1 MASTPRRSDLAG
13 LSVLVTGGSRGLGL
27 LLSARLAQRG
37 CLVTMAARD
46 EDELRRGAEWA
57 EERTGKKFSIAVCD
71 VRDRHAV
78 ESVVRQADARHG
90 GLDIVVANAGVIQ
103 VAPVASLGSGAFED
117 AMDTI
122 FGGAVNTA
130 MAALPFLRAS
140 EAGGRLCLI
149 GSVGGLLAVPHL
161 LPYSCA
167 KAAVGALGEG
177 LRAET
182 TGDRLS
188 VTTVHPGLMRT
199 GSHLQAEFGGRSS
212 REFAWFSA
220 LSGTPVLSMDADR
233 AAERIVRAL
242 ERRRTRLVLTP
253 AARAA
258 SVAHGVA
265 LPLSPG
271 SAASPRGCCPLPR
284 QRTAAPTR
292 RGTASSRATAS
303 IGRPPPGRRRYAGW
317 AAASTTGPPTAT
329 TSTSRA
335 RRPAPDRRGSR
346 DPRQKELSCV
356 HWPGTARG
364 TSVWRPCRTRGSR
377 KPTM

>member
-1 MASTPRRSDLAG
+1 MTSTPRRSELMG
-13 LSVLVTGGSRGLGL
+13 LSALVTGGSRGLGL

-46 EDELRRGAEWA
+46 EAELRRGAAWA
-57 EERTGKKFSIAVCD
+57 EERTSKTFSTAVCD
-71 VRDRHAV
+71 VRDRQAV
-78 ESVVRQADARHG
+78 DSVVRQTEARHG
-90 GLDIVVANAGVIQ
+90 RLDIVVANAGVIQ
-103 VAPVASLGSGAFED
+103 VAPVASLDSGAFED

-130 MAALPFLRAS
+130 MAALPSLRAS

-167 KAAVGALGEG
+167 KAAVGTLGEG

-182 TGDRLS
+182 AGENLS

-220 LSGTPVLSMDADR
+220 LSGAPIVSMDADR

-242 ERRRTRLVLTP
+242 ERRRTRVVLTP
-253 AARAA
+253 AAHAA
-258 SVAHGVA
+258 AVAHGVA
-265 LPLSPG
+265 PAMVTRLSGLAARLLPAPPATPG
-271 SAASPRGCCPLPR
+271 DADAIGHGIQQGHDIDRSASTWTEKIRKLGSGLNDR
-284 QRTAAPTR
+284 AA
-292 RGTASSRATAS
+292 
-303 IGRPPPGRRRYAGW
+303 RRYNQQIP
-317 AAASTTGPPTAT
+317 GPPTSA
-329 TSTSRA
+329 
-335 RRPAPDRRGSR
+335 
-346 DPRQKELSCV
+346 
-356 HWPGTARG
+356 
-364 TSVWRPCRTRGSR
+364 
-377 KPTM
+377 

>member
-1 MASTPRRSDLAG
+1 MVSTPRRSDLAG
-13 LSVLVTGGSRGLGL
+13 LSALVTGGSRGLGL

-57 EERTGKKFSIAVCD
+57 EERTGKKFSTAVCD

-78 ESVVRQADARHG
+78 ASVVRQADARHG

-103 VAPVASLGSGAFED
+103 VAPVASLDSGAFED

-130 MAALPFLRAS
+130 VAALPSLRAS

-182 TGDRLS
+182 TGDNLS

-242 ERRRTRLVLTP
+242 EKRRTRLVLTP

-258 SVAHGVA
+258 AVAHGVA
-265 LPLSPG
+265 PATVTRLSGLAARLLPAPP
-271 SAASPRGCCPLPR
+271 AAHGGAGAAGHGIE
-284 QRTAAPTR
+284 QGHDIDRTAPTWTEKVR
-292 RGTASSRATAS
+292 RLGSGLNDRAAD
-303 IGRPPPGRRRYAGW
+303 RYNQHIP
-317 AAASTTGPPTAT
+317 GPPTSA
-329 TSTSRA
+329 
-335 RRPAPDRRGSR
+335 
-346 DPRQKELSCV
+346 
-356 HWPGTARG
+356 
-364 TSVWRPCRTRGSR
+364 
-377 KPTM
+377 

>member
-1 MASTPRRSDLAG
+1 MNVASIPHRSELAG
-13 LSVLVTGGSRGLGL
+13 LSALVTGGSRGLGL

-46 EDELRRGAEWA
+46 EEELRRGADWA
-57 EERTGKKFSIAVCD
+57 EERTGKKFSTAVCD

-78 ESVVRQADARHG
+78 ESLVRQTEARHG

-103 VAPVASLGSGAFED
+103 VAPVASLDSGAFED
-117 AMDTI
+117 AMDTM
-122 FGGAVNTA
+122 FGGTVNTA
-130 MAALPFLRAS
+130 MATLPALRAS

-182 TGDRLS
+182 AGDSLS

-220 LSGTPVLSMDADR
+220 LSGTPVVSMDADR

-265 LPLSPG
+265 PATVTRLSGLAARLLPAPPSAQGDTEAPG
-271 SAASPRGCCPLPR
+271 VDVKQGHGIN
-284 QRTAAPTR
+284 RTASTWTEKVR
-292 RGTASSRATAS
+292 RLGSGLNDRAA
-303 IGRPPPGRRRYAGW
+303 RRYNQQIP
-317 AAASTTGPPTAT
+317 GPPTSA
-329 TSTSRA
+329 
-335 RRPAPDRRGSR
+335 
-346 DPRQKELSCV
+346 
-356 HWPGTARG
+356 
-364 TSVWRPCRTRGSR
+364 
-377 KPTM
+377 